1 MAAKQWIVLF
11 NRGAVEETVEYFV
24 IECGAMDE
32 IRQQFGVM
40 RGDELREVLAFG
52 EKTEG
57 RVERVMRMLEQMWKR
72 RRLVLDRRVQGPAQ
86 Q

>member
-1 MAAKQWIVLF
+1 
-11 NRGAVEETVEYFV
+11 
-24 IECGAMDE
+24 MDE

-40 RGDELREVLAFG
+40 RGDELQEVLAFG

-72 RRLVLDRRVQGPAQ
+72 RRLELDRRVQGPAQ